1 VELVALACYVP
12 LCGLGPLA
20 SVVTLALA
28 RRRAWLRSHAWQA
41 LVLGAVTGLVVAAP
55 WLGDFALESAGLP
68 TPGLATVV
76 VQLAAFAAYLA
87 VSLRCMVDAYRR
99 RDATLPLIGVRARRW
114 AGVRGDEEPDTAPR
128 Q

>member
-1 VELVALACYVP
+1 MALACYVP
-12 LCGLGPLA
+12 LCGMGPLA
-20 SVVTLALA
+20 SVATLALA

-41 LVLGAVTGLVVAAP
+41 LVLGTLTGLVVAAL

-76 VQLAAFAAYLA
+76 GQLAAFAAYLGL
-87 VSLRCMVDAYRR
+87 SLRCMVDAYRR

-114 AGVRGDEEPDTAPR
+114 AGVRGEVPGDEEV
-128 Q
+128 